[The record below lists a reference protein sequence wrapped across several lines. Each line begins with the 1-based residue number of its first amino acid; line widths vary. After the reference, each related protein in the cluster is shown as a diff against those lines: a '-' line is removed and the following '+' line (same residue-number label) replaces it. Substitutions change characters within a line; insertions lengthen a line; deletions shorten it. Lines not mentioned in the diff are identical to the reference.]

1 MGKGKVSIIIPA
13 YNAERYISNCIESLL
28 DQTYDDIEIII
39 VNDGSEDNTKHI
51 IDKYAAVDKR
61 IIAVHLENGGV
72 STARN
77 KGLEISSGSYVTFVD
92 SDDWV
97 EPDML
102 SFAVNKIKE
111 TKADIVIWSY
121 FKNYIDKQLALSLLP
136 GGSQVFTNNID
147 ILFLRSIYQMYGEDR
162 VRESVSAGAVWCKL
176 YKKEILKENN
186 LKFNKGLIRAQDTI
200 FSLNAFLHAS
210 KIVYCDVNLYHYR
223 ITNTSTCSGTR
234 FINNTEEPFNLLL
247 DEFSNFITT
256 NNNTEPYQAALYA
269 RTIQVLMWH
278 LKHNYFHS
286 KNKKGFIQKRKEILA
301 LIEKEPYKTALSNV
315 ENKLLPK
322 KEKLLTMLFR
332 YRLIFTFYAIYSL
345 HNKLSNTSEKK
356 YK

>member
-1 MGKGKVSIIIPA
+1 MGKVSIIIPA

-39 VNDGSEDNTKHI
+39 VNDGSEDSTKDI
-51 IDKYAAVDKR
+51 VDKYAAVDKR

-102 SFAVNKIKE
+102 SFAVNKIEE

-136 GGSQVFTNNID
+136 GGSQVFTNNKD

-210 KIVYCDVNLYHYR
+210 KIVYYDVNLYHYR

-234 FINNTEEPFNLLL
+234 FINNTEKPFNLLL
-247 DEFSNFITT
+247 DEFSNFIST
-256 NNNTEPYQAALYA
+256 NNNT
-269 RTIQVLMWH
+269 
-278 LKHNYFHS
+278 
-286 KNKKGFIQKRKEILA
+286 
-301 LIEKEPYKTALSNV
+301 
-315 ENKLLPK
+315 
-322 KEKLLTMLFR
+322 
-332 YRLIFTFYAIYSL
+332 
-345 HNKLSNTSEKK
+345 
-356 YK
+356 